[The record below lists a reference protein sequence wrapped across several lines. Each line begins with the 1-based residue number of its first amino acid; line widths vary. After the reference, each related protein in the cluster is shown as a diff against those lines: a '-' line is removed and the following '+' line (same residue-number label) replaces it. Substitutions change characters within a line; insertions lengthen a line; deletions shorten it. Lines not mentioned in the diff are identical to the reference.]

1 MHPKTRKHNWPSTSQ
16 IMEFQQILATEWFF
30 EFWQHQETYDDGPK
44 SAWLSTL
51 VESKQLVVN
60 TATDQL
66 VLVLAKGSYGFFGW
80 SMKVVK
86 EGELSLFQPVKSASM
101 KVFHVTNLEDWLVVP
116 YRPVLAGPKGP
127 LCLEQSGQA
136 MELPYALI
144 EVGLKLTAGQCKDLL
159 TYLKVDFKKNAS
171 KAVLYDLLL
180 DVYLETAEDKQKAQQ
195 KIKEASQPLLQEDS
209 DAELEELLEHIEDA
223 DNKGDPDLKKE
234 KEKIKDKKRK
244 KIVTAAKQDFPKPGA
259 KAKAK
264 SRAKAKAK
272 SRMPLKRKKWC
283 KKVPQKPPTDA
294 ALGCQ
299 SVLLSIFL

>member
-1 MHPKTRKHNWPSTSQ
+1 MG
-16 IMEFQQILATEWFF
+16 FQHILATQWFF
-30 EFWQHQETYDDGPK
+30 EFWQHQETYDGDPK

-51 VESKQLVVN
+51 VENKQLVVN

-86 EGELSLFQPVKSASM
+86 EGELSLFQPAKSASM

-171 KAVLYDLLL
+171 KAFLYDLLL
-180 DVYLETAEDKQKAQQ
+180 DVYLEKCRRQAEGPTKNQRG
-195 KIKEASQPLLQEDS
+195 QPTS
-209 DAELEELLEHIEDA
+209 SS
-223 DNKGDPDLKKE
+223 GG
-234 KEKIKDKKRK
+234 
-244 KIVTAAKQDFPKPGA
+244 F
-259 KAKAK
+259 
-264 SRAKAKAK
+264 
-272 SRMPLKRKKWC
+272 
-283 KKVPQKPPTDA
+283 
-294 ALGCQ
+294 
-299 SVLLSIFL
+299 